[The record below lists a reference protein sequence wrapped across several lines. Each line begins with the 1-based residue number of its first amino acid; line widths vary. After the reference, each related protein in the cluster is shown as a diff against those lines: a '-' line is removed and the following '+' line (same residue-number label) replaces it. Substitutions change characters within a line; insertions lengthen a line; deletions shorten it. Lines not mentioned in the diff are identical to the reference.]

1 MAESD
6 GQDKTEQPTGKR
18 LDDSREKGQVAKS
31 QELNSLAIF
40 STGLIVVYVFKE
52 MLGSNLA
59 DIAKYLFTSATQLN
73 ITSNILS
80 YYAVKALGF
89 YLATLSPIF
98 ISLVLISLVAGYG
111 QAGFKITPKALAPK
125 FSNMNPMKGIKSKF
139 FSAQP
144 FIEIFKSLAK
154 VIIIGWFTYLVLK
167 DSIAEAM
174 GLVNYSI
181 NETVNFM
188 LERSFDLMWKI
199 SLVYAV
205 IAIADFAYQKY
216 KHKKDLMMTKQEVK
230 EEFKQQEGDP
240 HIKSQIKGK
249 QMAMSRSRMMQD
261 VPKADVVITNP
272 THFAVALKYA
282 IGKDNAPKVV
292 AKGADRMAQRIKQIA
307 RDNNVPLHEDV
318 ALARALYKACEV
330 GDEIPDKLFKAVAQV
345 LAYIYQLKNRKKKK
359 TIV

>member
-6 GQDKTEQPTGKR
+6 GQDKTEQPTGKK
-18 LDDSREKGQVAKS
+18 LDDSRSKGQVAKS
-31 QELNSLAIF
+31 QELNSLSIF
-40 STGLIVVYVFKE
+40 STGLIVIYLFKE
-52 MLGSNLA
+52 ALGNNFSE
-59 DIAKYLFTSATQLN
+59 IAKYLFSSATQLN

-80 YYAVKALGF
+80 YFAVKALGF
-89 YLATLSPIF
+89 YLVTLSPVF
-98 ISLVLISLVAGYG
+98 VALVLISLVTGYG

-125 FSNMNPMKGIKSKF
+125 FSNMNPLQGIKNKF
-139 FSAQP
+139 FSSQP
-144 FIEIFKSLAK
+144 LIEIVKSLIK

-167 DSIAEAM
+167 DSISDAM

-181 NETVNFM
+181 GDIVNFL
-188 LERSFDLMWKI
+188 LETSFDLMWKI
-199 SLVYAV
+199 ALVYSV
-205 IAIADFAYQKY
+205 IAMADFAYQKY

-240 HIKSQIKGK
+240 HVKGQIKGK
-249 QMAMSRSRMMQD
+249 QMAMARSRMMQE

-292 AKGADRMAQRIKQIA
+292 AKGADRMAQKIKEIA
-307 RDNNVPLHEDV
+307 ADNNVPLHEDV
-318 ALARALYKACEV
+318 FLARALYKACEI

-345 LAYIYQLKNRKKKK
+345 LAYIYQLKNKKKKK